1 MLMGLDEE
9 EYNEYFENEKVLYY
23 MYQFRF
29 KQKIFLILC
38 IIDVFIIKNKKK
50 KNIWED
56 VVE

>member
-1 MLMGLDEE
+1 MLMGFDEE

-29 KQKIFLILC
+29 KQKILLILC